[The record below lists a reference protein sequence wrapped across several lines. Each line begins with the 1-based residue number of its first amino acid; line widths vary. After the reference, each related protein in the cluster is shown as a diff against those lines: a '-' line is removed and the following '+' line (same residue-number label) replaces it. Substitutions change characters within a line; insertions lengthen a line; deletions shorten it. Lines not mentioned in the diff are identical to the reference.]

1 MCLRLK
7 YLFTLGLGIVVLVA
21 STAAD
26 ANWEARSYK
35 NGTYAALSMTLPT
48 AYERHAVL
56 VIDFSANKNCMPHV
70 GINVFKGSR
79 LGTPIKTERMLLN
92 SMYVQTAGLR
102 WSGGEIRVIYTN
114 GFEVMM
120 PIREDFIQGVKK
132 QGTVYAQVGTG
143 PIYSFPNG
151 GNLGAIETARKACW
165 SLR

>member
-35 NGTYAALSMTLPT
+35 NGTYASLSMTLPT
-48 AYERHAVL
+48 AYEKHAVL
-56 VIDFSANKNCMPHV
+56 VIDFDANRNCMPYV
-70 GINVFKGSR
+70 GINVFKGPR
-79 LGTPIKTERMLLN
+79 LGTPVKRERMTAN

-102 WSGGEIRVIYTN
+102 WSGGESRVIYTN

-120 PIREDFIQGVKK
+120 AIGEDFIEGVKK
-132 QGTVYAQVGTG
+132 QGTVYAHSGNG

-151 GNLGAIETARKACW
+151 GNLGAIEAARQACW
-165 SLR
+165 SRR